1 MVDHIHFP
9 KSVTP
14 LFPTE
19 KIKKVR
25 RRKDKQQESGF
36 KENLEK
42 EKKNSEDPDEDSYEP
57 DQKRKPATV
66 AGTPDQIGPDKT
78 RPSSIKKNTDD
89 DRVSEKRID
98 VHA

>member
-1 MVDHIHFP
+1 MVDHIHFS
-9 KSVTP
+9 KGVTP

-42 EKKNSEDPDEDSYEP
+42 EKKNSEDQDEDSYESG
-57 DQKRKPATV
+57 QNRKKASA
-66 AGTPDQIGPDKT
+66 AGASNQIGPGKT
-78 RPSSIKKNTDD
+78 PSSSKKKKSDKD
-89 DRVSEKRID
+89 LVSERKID